1 MRTPKGMELI
11 LWRHADAEDVGPAG
25 DLSRRLTRKG
35 HKQAERMA
43 RWLNARLEGDWRVVS
58 SPAQRALETVEA
70 LGRDFEVSEEISTSA
85 TARSV
90 LLEAGW
96 PDGGRV
102 MVVGHQPTLGEVA
115 SKLLGAG
122 TGDFSVR
129 KGAILW
135 FVSRERDGR
144 RETVLKSVIDP
155 ETLEDGAE

>member
-1 MRTPKGMELI
+1 MTTPMGMELI
-11 LWRHADAEDVGPAG
+11 LWRHADAEDVGPSG
-25 DLSRRLTRKG
+25 DLSRRLTKKG
-35 HKQAERMA
+35 RKQAERMA
-43 RWLNARLEGDWRVVS
+43 RWLNARLEGEWRIVS

-70 LGRDFEVSEEISTSA
+70 LGRDFEVSDEVSTSA

-90 LLEAGW
+90 LQEAGW
-96 PDGGRV
+96 PRGERV

-122 TGDFSVR
+122 TGEFSVR

-135 FVSRERDGR
+135 FASREREGR
-144 RETVLKSVIDP
+144 RETVLRSVIDP